1 MPIKNDEGLITL
13 TSDDVLDFALD
24 TLLKGVK
31 LYINGRK
38 CTAENVWEI
47 ILKAS
52 AGHTAVNDVCDD
64 LVGAP
69 NGNTVLGKVHAAL
82 PQALNQLWRLEAQLN
97 RVLLLNVP
105 ARLLVGKLDSL
116 WTLGGVLGA
125 CVVCQVLSEVMWRV
139 SLRHYTSASS

>member
-1 MPIKNDEGLITL
+1 MPTKNDEGLITL

-24 TLLKGVK
+24 TLLQGVK

-52 AGHTAVNDVCDD
+52 AGHTSVNDVCDD

-97 RVLLLNVP
+97 RPDLKDFFR
-105 ARLLVGKLDSL
+105 RLKLDENRHAQL
-116 WTLGGVLGA
+116 VEEILVLFKD
-125 CVVCQVLSEVMWRV
+125 E
-139 SLRHYTSASS
+139 TEN

>member
-69 NGNTVLGKVHAAL
+69 NGNTVLGKVHAGLAPGLEPTVAL
-82 PQALNQLWRLEAQLN
+82 GSAAQ
-97 RVLLLNVP
+97 P
-105 ARLLVGKLDSL
+105 
-116 WTLGGVLGA
+116 GA
-125 CVVCQVLSEVMWRV
+125 VVECAGAVVAGAV
-139 SLRHYTSASS
+139 